1 MERGYLRETN
11 IFSKLRNLARE
22 KRHHNIIKALPVST
36 EQQLEVEVAEGDS
49 MCQREE
55 EWFIIIKRI
64 EVVVEL
70 QELADMAWIKTKQ
83 NQTMK
88 QLNQLIEKYILA
100 D

>member
-49 MCQREE
+49 MCQRGRV
-55 EWFIIIKRI
+55 IYNNKAYRGSGRTTG
-64 EVVVEL
+64 
-70 QELADMAWIKTKQ
+70 ASRYG
-83 NQTMK
+83 
-88 QLNQLIEKYILA
+88 LNQDQTEPNYEAIESTYNVPTS
-100 D
+100 